1 MIVYIESLKDVTK
14 KKKKKTS
21 KTNKWIEQ
29 DLGYKVNIQ
38 NSTLF
43 QYTISEHMGPEKNRR
58 PFTLLKIAVVVVV

>member
-1 MIVYIESLKDVTK
+1 MWQ
-14 KKKKKTS
+14 KKKKKTP

-43 QYTISEHMGPEKNRR
+43 QCTVSEHMDPEKKKNTIY
-58 PFTLLKIAVVVVV
+58 FAQNCSFVVV

>member
-14 KKKKKTS
+14 KKTQKTS

-29 DLGYKVNIQ
+29 DLGYKVNIR

-43 QYTISEHMGPEKNRR
+43 QYTISEHMDPEKNRI

>member
-43 QYTISEHMGPEKNRR
+43 QYTISEHMGPEKNRI